1 MTWDMVLVTVTLITA
16 LLLILLL
23 ALVSLIWQDE
33 TPRKLER
40 DPQHERIRASQSHD
54 AKKVSGQESSLA

>member
-23 ALVSLIWQDE
+23 ALISLIWQDE
-33 TPRKLER
+33 TPRKLETSK
-40 DPQHERIRASQSHD
+40 HGRAASSES
-54 AKKVSGQESSLA
+54 AEIAEVSGQGSC